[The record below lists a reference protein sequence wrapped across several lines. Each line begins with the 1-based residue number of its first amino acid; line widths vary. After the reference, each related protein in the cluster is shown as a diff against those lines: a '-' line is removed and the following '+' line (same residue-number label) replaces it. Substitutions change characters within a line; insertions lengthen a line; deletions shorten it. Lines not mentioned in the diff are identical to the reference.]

1 VCTTFIELST
11 GNIHLQVSTTT
22 TTTIII
28 IIIIK
33 GNNIMKIMTIKIK
46 RKTTIIMKRPLYS

>member
-11 GNIHLQVSTTT
+11 GNIHLQVSTTI
-22 TTTIII
+22 III

-33 GNNIMKIMTIKIK
+33 SSNNIMMIITIQIK
-46 RKTTIIMKRPLYS
+46 RITTIIMKRPLYS